1 LSRKTKKVK
10 LTNLVN
16 KLNWTED
23 RKIVNTR
30 SVWALKK
37 GRGTKLE
44 KKIGQKTRKW
54 ENEKGKSGK
63 KDFESFESFS
73 PSYRICKLSPFKCIP
88 SAKPLRRLH
97 LKCVDRKVKFGQQKI
112 NLVILSKNFYHPK
125 FSLYV
130 QFSWSHL
137 HMTCS
142 IKKKVTVCTKQ

>member
-1 LSRKTKKVK
+1 MSKKTKKVK

-30 SVWALKK
+30 SVWVVLKK

-54 ENEKGKSGK
+54 ENGKGKSGK

-73 PSYRICKLSPFKCIP
+73 PSYRICKLSPFKCIQ

-97 LKCVDRKVKFGQQKI
+97 LKCVDRKVKFGQQKTE
-112 NLVILSKNFYHPK
+112 NKPCHSFQKLLS
-125 FSLYV
+125 SEI
-130 QFSWSHL
+130 QF
-137 HMTCS
+137 
-142 IKKKVTVCTKQ
+142 VCAIFLKSFTHDM